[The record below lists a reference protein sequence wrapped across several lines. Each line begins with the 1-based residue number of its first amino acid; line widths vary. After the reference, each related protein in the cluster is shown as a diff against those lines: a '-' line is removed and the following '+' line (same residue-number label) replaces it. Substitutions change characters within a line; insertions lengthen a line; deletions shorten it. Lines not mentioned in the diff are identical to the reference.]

1 MHTISTPNAGL
12 HQLLPM
18 QRLADARRVL
28 EINLDANPFAQPED
42 RLALRQAKRAAWV
55 IIADVCEQLVETLD
69 VVAGDPDLEPDGD
82 ELDGNGS
89 EDDFMDHPTHLGP
102 GCPIADPDAAVDDSA
117 CDEPNMDLEP
127 EEGR

>member
-28 EINLDANPFAQPED
+28 EISLDANPFAQPED
-42 RLALRQAKRAAWV
+42 RHALRQAKRAAWV
-55 IIADVCEQLVETLD
+55 IITSVCEQLVETLD
-69 VVAGDPDLEPDGD
+69 VVAGDPDLEPNGD
-82 ELDGNGS
+82 EQDGNRA
-89 EDDFMDHPTHLGP
+89 EDDFCYHGGNGP
-102 GCPIADPDAAVDDSA
+102 GCPIADPDAAVDDSY
-117 CDEPNMDLEP
+117 CDDVGMDLEP